1 MNIAQIKPHH
11 ISSDPRRLV
20 MRYERDASLQ
30 AFAGSLQLILQAIL
44 RDQAGDAVCLYELIE
59 PGVLVLRERIGAPL
73 ARLETANLQLS
84 EPASA
89 WLRNLHV
96 IEAID
101 DARNDLRVSDFPEV
115 LLHQFT
121 SIAVAPIRRDDV
133 LLGIATLSWTSGA
146 RRIATDRLQPLLDC
160 AAALLNRGGQ
170 TSAAL
175 RLIAEIANLESDLAN
190 LKIAERAA
198 GVVNGADW
206 TDHAPFVLQ
215 QHISRV
221 LEGTDITRELKGQL
235 AALQSRLHDRQVLA
249 TAKARLQDTLELDE
263 ESAYLFLRNASRRAR
278 RPLREIAQDILTG
291 AINLQR
297 TMNAQAAAP
306 QRTTVVAAGPRRF

>member
-1 MNIAQIKPHH
+1 MQVN
-11 ISSDPRRLV
+11 
-20 MRYERDASLQ
+20 
-30 AFAGSLQLILQAIL
+30 
-44 RDQAGDAVCLYELIE
+44 
-59 PGVLVLRERIGAPL
+59 
-73 ARLETANLQLS
+73 T
-84 EPASA
+84 
-89 WLRNLHV
+89 
-96 IEAID
+96 
-101 DARNDLRVSDFPEV
+101 
-115 LLHQFT
+115 
-121 SIAVAPIRRDDV
+121 
-133 LLGIATLSWTSGA
+133 